1 MLQVTNGGTASKNQA
16 AVIMLSIANV
26 MQNVYVADCMTAI
39 QNISNAAQ
47 AHTLT
52 GLNIL
57 KRTYSRTDWK

>member
-52 GLNIL
+52 
-57 KRTYSRTDWK
+57 